1 MEVDPTP
8 GGILRLGI
16 PVQFLGSAGQI
27 YYVEIKGSSPYE
39 AELKGTPYALAADAE
54 PRGLHLG
61 KPTPLYFQVPEGVP
75 QFTLSVSSEAPG
87 ETSLS
92 QLYAPSGK
100 LVQTLDTQTERIAR
114 ATITPAQTGGEW
126 AGFWCLSI
134 EKAPKGSFDDVFVTL
149 DPALPPWFIIN
160 PAEPLAISALKNL
173 K

>member
-1 MEVDPTP
+1 MAV
-8 GGILRLGI
+8 ILRC
-16 PVQFLGSAGQI
+16 SAFSR
-27 YYVEIKGSSPYE
+27 SS
-39 AELKGTPYALAADAE
+39 LLIAE

-61 KPTPLYFQVPEGVP
+61 KPTPLYFQVPAGVP

-114 ATITPAQTGGEW
+114 ATISPAQAGGEW
-126 AGFWCLSI
+126 QGFWCLSV

-149 DPALPPWFIIN
+149 DPALPQWFTLN
-160 PAEPLAISALKNL
+160 PAEPLAISMLKNL